1 MKGSKE
7 PFFNGGIMRLEELR
21 SEIDQIDRQ
30 IADLLDQRFAVVK
43 EVGATKKKENIAV
56 LDSSREARV
65 LEKIDTYNVKEANAI
80 KEVYQKIMD
89 VAKELQ

>member
-1 MKGSKE
+1 
-7 PFFNGGIMRLEELR
+7 MRLEELR